1 MEQTNEP
8 TTKNERQP
16 RAISAAWR
24 HNEDGTYNHKP
35 TSESYFRDYYRRKAS
50 HHINCSF
57 CNKSVVVHDIK
68 RHQRSKRCLLI
79 QSSLTSDA
87 SLTGIDKN
95 KDFTDSST
103 SSGSENC

>member
-8 TTKNERQP
+8 IIKKERKQIE
-16 RAISAAWR
+16 RKALWR
-24 HNEDGTYNHKP
+24 WNDDGTYNNKP
-35 TSESYFRDYYRRKAS
+35 ISESYFRDYYRRTAS

-57 CNKSVVVHDIK
+57 CNKSVVFHDIK

-79 QSSLTSDA
+79 QSSLTSDQ
-87 SLTGIDKN
+87 
-95 KDFTDSST
+95 ST

>member
-8 TTKNERQP
+8 IIKKERTQIERQ
-16 RAISAAWR
+16 ALWR
-24 HNEDGTYNHKP
+24 WNEDGTYNNKP
-35 TSESYFRDYYRRKAS
+35 TSESYFRDYYRQNAS

-57 CNKSVVVHDIK
+57 CNKSVVFHDIK

-79 QSSLTSDA
+79 QSSLTSDQ
-87 SLTGIDKN
+87 
-95 KDFTDSST
+95 ST